1 MSDFTIEKQLPYYE
15 QFYQSIKRMIF
26 EGKFKPGERIIE
38 NQLAKEFGVSKTPVR
53 EAIRLLEKDGLVVMD
68 EKSRIIV
75 YEPTL
80 KDVEEIYF
88 CRMALESFAV
98 GLTTQIAT
106 EANIE
111 EIEEILLKTEQAIND
126 SLDANS
132 IITLNE
138 QFHSL
143 IIQYTQ
149 NRRLQKQLN
158 DLKSL
163 MYFFRILNFQGENR
177 AEIILK
183 QHRHI
188 FSYIKKREEE
198 QASSAMMEHL
208 KLDLEHLTNV
218 LTNSAD
224 TTKP

>member
-1 MSDFTIEKQLPYYE
+1 MSDFTIEKQVPYYE

-38 NQLAKEFGVSKTPVR
+38 NQLAREFGVSKTPVR
-53 EAIRLLEKDGLVVMD
+53 EAIRLLEKDGLVIMD

-106 EANIE
+106 ETEIE
-111 EIEEILLKTEQAIND
+111 EIEKTLMKTEQAISD
-126 SLDANS
+126 SLDDND

-149 NRRLQKQLN
+149 NGRLQKQIA

-163 MYFFRILNFQGENR
+163 MYFFRILNFQGDKR
-177 AEIILK
+177 AEIILN

-188 FSYIKKREEE
+188 FSFIKKKEEK
-198 QASSAMMEHL
+198 QASEAMIEHL
-208 KLDLEHLTNV
+208 KLDLEHLVEV
-218 LTNSAD
+218 LHNSIE